1 MPKIGNSDTVTIKP
15 CSRCGSKRKVT
26 KTWIEKIE
34 NSAGFM
40 TLKHTEYKC
49 TNKECQ
55 AEFERVLEADNLKR
69 EKLKQ
74 IKIDDAAK
82 RASIKIASS

>member
-1 MPKIGNSDTVTIKP
+1 MPKIGDHKP
-15 CSRCGSKRKVT
+15 SSEMPCVRCGSKRKVSKKWT
-26 KTWIEKIE
+26 EKIE
-34 NSAGFM
+34 NSGGFM
-40 TLKHTEYKC
+40 VLNHTEFIC

-55 AEFERVLEADNLKR
+55 AEFDRVIASDALKR

-82 RASIKIASS
+82 RASVKAAA

>member
-1 MPKIGNSDTVTIKP
+1 MPKIGNSDNDTMRP

-26 KTWIEKIE
+26 KTWVEKIE
-34 NSAGFM
+34 NSSGFM

-55 AEFERVLEADNLKR
+55 DEFEKVIAADALKR

-82 RASIKIASS
+82 RASIKIAE

>member
-1 MPKIGNSDTVTIKP
+1 MPKIGTANTDTISNCT
-15 CSRCGSKRKVT
+15 RCNSKRKIT
-26 KTWIEKIE
+26 KTWTEKIE
-34 NSAGFM
+34 NSSGFM

-55 AEFERVLEADNLKR
+55 AEFEKVIEAEALKR

-74 IKIDDAAK
+74 LKIDDAAK
-82 RASIKIASS
+82 RASIKIAS

>member
-1 MPKIGNSDTVTIKP
+1 MPKIGDYKTSTDSLCT
-15 CSRCGSKRKVT
+15 RCGGKRKVSKKWT
-26 KTWIEKIE
+26 EKIQ
-34 NSAGFM
+34 NSGGFM
-40 TLKHTEYKC
+40 TLNHTEYVC

-55 AEFERVLEADNLKR
+55 AEFDRVLASENLKR

-82 RASIKIASS
+82 RAAIKVTV